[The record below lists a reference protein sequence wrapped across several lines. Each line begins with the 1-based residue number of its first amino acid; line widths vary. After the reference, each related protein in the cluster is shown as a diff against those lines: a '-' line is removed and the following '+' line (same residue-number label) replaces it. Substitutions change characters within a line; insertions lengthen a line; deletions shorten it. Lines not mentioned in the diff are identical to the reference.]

1 MFIILKGNKVVST
14 ASSKPCE
21 EELKKRNEIWLE
33 KDTDT
38 RIAIGDIYTDGKF
51 SPSDEPIKEP
61 EEIPLEE
68 LSNESLMQL
77 IRAMYQNSYY
87 Y

>member
-1 MFIILKGNKVVST
+1 MFIILRDNKVVST

-21 EELKKRNEIWLE
+21 EDLKNRNEFSLE

-38 RIAIGDIYTDGKF
+38 RISIGDIYANGKF
-51 SPSDEPIKEP
+51 SPSEEPIKEP